1 MDRSNNQGRQMTLY
15 LVVLY
20 ACMGLKCEFYQS
32 STYTTN
38 KQDCIKTVERQI
50 EEGRLNGF
58 KVDGTCIDIELG
70 TRV

>member
-1 MDRSNNQGRQMTLY
+1 
-15 LVVLY
+15 
-20 ACMGLKCEFYQS
+20 MGLKCEFYQS

>member
-1 MDRSNNQGRQMTLY
+1 MTMY

-32 STYTTN
+32 LAYTTN
-38 KQDCIKTVERQI
+38 KQECMKSVERQI

-58 KVDGTCIDIELG
+58 KVDGTCVYIDIG